1 MLSYFLHPILK
12 LHLLQLYLFISDGRA
27 YLDLHR
33 IVDRLVELGMSEAWG
48 KQQNV
53 LLRTSKQ
60 YLTSDY
66 KVITIA

>member
-1 MLSYFLHPILK
+1 MITLSYFLHPILK
-12 LHLLQLYLFISDGRA
+12 LHLPQLSDGRA

-66 KVITIA
+66 KVITIV